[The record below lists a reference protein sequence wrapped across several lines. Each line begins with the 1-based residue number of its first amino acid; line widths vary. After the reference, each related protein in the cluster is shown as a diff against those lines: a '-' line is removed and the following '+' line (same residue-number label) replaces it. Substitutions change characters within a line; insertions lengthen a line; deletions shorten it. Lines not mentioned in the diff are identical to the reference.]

1 MNWRDPETDLVHT
14 VDYRSNLTWDF
25 GMGARVKSD
34 TKRMLCGVTIKITD
48 GDLVDI
54 PGALVLRPF
63 LHTRDDATCLGC
75 LVVDPKAAENDA
87 DG

>member
-1 MNWRDPETDLVHT
+1 VTPETDLVHT
-14 VDYRSNLTWDF
+14 VDYRENFTWDF
-25 GMGARVKSD
+25 GMGAKVKEA

-63 LHTRDDATCLGC
+63 LHARDGAACLGC
-75 LVVDPKAAENDA
+75 LVTSPEAHENEAE
-87 DG
+87 G